1 MGQSAA
7 RRLDEQHASPAA
19 KRPFPYKDAQ
29 KQLPCGVTERNRKEL
44 EGLCA
49 ALLER
54 ELGPLAAGAVRVFL
68 AVLEV
73 ANWRNGRCDSTVAHL
88 ATVAHVSV
96 PTCYRAL
103 RRLEELRIIR
113 IQRTRPRKSKHIEC
127 TRAVWVPNKAGTA
140 VKPSCPGC
148 VEHHGGPPVIFL
160 AVFDT
165 NGLRARLAFSGY
177 VLVRNRKGAAKA
189 APLADSQCRDN
200 PLPSSLSPEYLTLS
214 AATSPLGAR
223 TRARDAG
230 ASPRGAG
237 GAGLVA
243 PLASSFAAEH
253 EAPRATERTRALA
266 RPTPAPPPSGFAGRK
281 LAASPQS
288 TEGEESTA
296 RAVAAGD
303 VERRD
308 ESPGAAGHV
317 ATSPGTA
324 SRRPPPPEVTLA
336 IDRVAALWA
345 RLELPGAID
354 DGFRSA
360 LVNRWREGARLD
372 DFEPAVY
379 GAAASRTLAR
389 SAVSMPAVVF
399 STVGRI
405 ADFAHQGRARAEAA
419 WLRSRAAAEERLERE
434 ARAAAAELAKVE
446 GFGFDPLPGELEEL
460 LPPIPIVKVA
470 EAIRVHKALTREEL
484 LERAADQHERLRA
497 LEDDEDT

>member
-127 TRAVWVPNKAGTA
+127 TCAVWVPNKAGTA

-345 RLELPGAID
+345 RLELPGAIRRRLPQRAREPLAR
-354 DGFRSA
+354 GREA
-360 LVNRWREGARLD
+360 RRLRTRGVWRGR
-372 DFEPAVY
+372 V
-379 GAAASRTLAR
+379 RTLAR

-405 ADFAHQGRARAEAA
+405 ADFAHQGGEVERNAA
-419 WLRSRAAAEERLERE
+419 GIGDEYIGRVKGRTCIERSGSDRGIDLLVPEVVRAATGASSRGDYVSAAVGDNEVAVRVHQHVVGPVL
-434 ARAAAAELAKVE
+434 RAAVLA
-446 GFGFDPLPGELEEL
+446 
-460 LPPIPIVKVA
+460 
-470 EAIRVHKALTREEL
+470 
-484 LERAADQHERLRA
+484 
-497 LEDDEDT
+497 